1 MKLNLFYKK
10 FKGLF
15 NFNELL
21 IKKKDDK
28 LIFRKILKVGFVL
41 NNLRLYECLIKF
53 KLEEMVCKLC

>member
-41 NNLRLYECLIKF
+41 DNLRLYECLIKF
-53 KLEEMVCKLC
+53 KLEEMVRKLC

>member
-28 LIFRKILKVGFVL
+28 LIFRKILKVRFVL
-41 NNLRLYECLIKF
+41 DNLRLYECLIKF
-53 KLEEMVCKLC
+53 KLEEMVRKLC